1 MTIKDII
8 SLHEAGLSDEQ
19 ILTVAQTL
27 ETAVPEKT
35 AEAEQPEKTA
45 EAEQPERA
53 EAEAEQPEE
62 DFREYF
68 RKLDKKISAME
79 SRVQA
84 DALSSAR
91 QPANAFKP
99 TITADDA
106 VKKIINGGR

>member
-19 ILTVAQTL
+19 ILAVAQTM
-27 ETAVPEKT
+27 EAAVPERT
-35 AEAEQPEKTA
+35 VAEAEPT
-45 EAEQPERA
+45 ERA
-53 EAEAEQPEE
+53 EAEAGQPAE

-68 RKLDKKISAME
+68 RKLDEKISAIE
-79 SRVQA
+79 SRMQS

-91 QPANAFKP
+91 QPADAFRP
-99 TITADDA
+99 TITADEV